1 MKKNTVKRLVLCGAG
16 CLLLLLLSTW
26 YAVVWNESRLVVPM
40 DFATYVFRLRDLPM
54 LVSLGLL
61 ILYVCCLVALV
72 VSAVLRSR
80 RRSASDRTTR
90 SISPRLG
97 FLGFLGLLGFGGFWT
112 YSWNGTIF
120 PFLFFLFFG
129 FFGFFFE
136 GKLSNTFMDERYR
149 ENKLRAQLTAQRV
162 SLTVIFLA
170 VVLLGRGSLMGHL
183 EYTLIALLIVISL
196 ALALWLFLSEYL
208 LYRYDHDEPAEENEG

>member
-16 CLLLLLLSTW
+16 CLLLLLLSAW
-26 YAVVWNESRLVVPM
+26 YAVVWNESRLVAPM

-54 LVSLGLL
+54 LVLLSLL

-90 SISPRLG
+90 SIRPRLG
-97 FLGFLGLLGFGGFWT
+97 LLGLLGFGGFWT

-170 VVLLGRGSLMGHL
+170 IVLLGCGSLMRHL
-183 EYTLIALLIVISL
+183 EYTLISLLIVISL

-208 LYRYDHDEPAEENEG
+208 LYRYDHNEPAEEIEG